1 MNAIKTS
8 CLYCEQ
14 DMEVKNIKK
23 KFCSNKCRVY
33 FNRHLA
39 EMDGGFVYCL
49 KNPLEDNKV
58 FYIGKTV
65 GPLSKRL
72 SNHICG
78 KNKNTEKDKIINLIL
93 DAGMDIIIE
102 EIEFVE
108 NISILNK
115 RERFW
120 IQEFSRIGLS
130 NKMFNAKKG
139 KSEPIGVRFDLDKLN
154 MIQKEQNLTS
164 AQGVLNYLMDN
175 YVSKNC
181 HTTFG

>member
-1 MNAIKTS
+1 
-8 CLYCEQ
+8 
-14 DMEVKNIKK
+14 MEVGNIKK

-33 FNRHLA
+33 FNRHFA
-39 EMDGGFVYCL
+39 DDDGGYIYCL

-58 FYIGKTV
+58 FYIGKTI
-65 GPLSKRL
+65 GSLSKRL

-78 KNKNTEKDKIINLIL
+78 KNKNTEKDKIINSIL
-93 DAGMDIIIE
+93 DAGVDIIIE

>member
-65 GPLSKRL
+65 GPLNKRL